1 MSSIRKRF
9 LFSAGANAVRA
20 AISLA
25 VGLIVARGLGPA
37 DYGNLAYLLGSFWAI
52 RALLDLG
59 TSSAFYTFIAQ
70 RGRGYH
76 YYVVYF
82 AWLAFQ
88 FLFSVALVALL
99 LPATVVAQFWL
110 GLDRELILL
119 ALLATFLQNQV
130 WLTVVQM
137 HESLRQTIRIQL
149 AGVLI
154 ILAHLILVAA
164 MLFGDWL
171 SLRAVLWA
179 IVGEY
184 FVAAIWLSATLRKSY
199 VAHEPSS
206 AEDVSSADD
215 SLRKVLKAYV
225 HYCRP
230 MAVIAVFSFAYEIVD
245 RWLLQRYGGAS
256 QQGFYQVAAQL
267 STVSLLATASIM
279 NIFWKEIAEANEQG
293 AHERVAGLY
302 RKTTQSLVFLAAF
315 VSCFLAPWAETLV
328 DVLLGSAYKA
338 AWPVLMLMMFYPI
351 HQAVG
356 QINGTLFMATGR
368 NSLYMKITVAGLLVS
383 IPVAYVLIASGVGLG
398 EFGLGLGAM
407 GLALKIVGLNFL
419 FQSFQSWLISRHY
432 GIDFQWLEQMR
443 AIFALLL
450 ISCVCKFMVIQLQTF
465 VLPSFNVSRT
475 FSMAI
480 GLAAAGLLYFATA
493 MGLVM
498 RLPQLAG
505 MTQDELL
512 NYRAKGRD
520 MLRPCRK
527 FLRFTRK

>member
-9 LFSAGANAVRA
+9 LFSAGANAARA
-20 AISLA
+20 AISLT

-88 FLFSVALVALL
+88 FLFSVALVVVL
-99 LPATVVAQFWL
+99 LPAAVVAQFWL

-137 HESLRQTIRIQL
+137 HESVRQTVRIQL

-171 SLRAVLWA
+171 SLCAVLWA

-184 FVAAIWLSATLRKSY
+184 FVAVVWLSATLRKSY
-199 VAHEPSS
+199 VMLTPSS
-206 AEDVSSADD
+206 AADVSSADD
-215 SLRKVLKAYV
+215 SLRMVLMAYV

-256 QQGFYQVAAQL
+256 QQGYYQVAAQL
-267 STVSLLATASIM
+267 STVSLLATTSIL
-279 NIFWKEIAEANEQG
+279 NIFWKEIAEANQLG
-293 AHERVAGLY
+293 VHERVASLY

-328 DVLLGSAYKA
+328 DVLLGSAYQG
-338 AWPVLMLMMFYPI
+338 AWPVLMLMLFYPI

-356 QINGTLFMATGR
+356 QINGTLLMATGR
-368 NSLYMKITVAGLLVS
+368 NSLYMKITVTGLLVS
-383 IPVAYVLIASGVGLG
+383 IPVAYVLIASGAGFG
-398 EFGLGLGAM
+398 EIGLGLGAM

-419 FQSFQSWLISRHY
+419 FQNFQSWVISRHY
-432 GIDFQWLEQMR
+432 GIAFQWLEQMG
-443 AIFALLL
+443 AVLILLF
-450 ISCVCKFMVIQLQTF
+450 ISSVCKYIVIKLQTF
-465 VLPSFNVSRT
+465 VLASFDVSQT
-475 FSMAI
+475 LLMAV
-480 GLAAAGLLYFATA
+480 GMAVGGLLYFAAA

-505 MTQDELL
+505 MRQDELL
-512 NYRAKGRD
+512 SYQASGSD
-520 MLRPCRK
+520 MLRLCRE